1 LAPCAIVCPNGA
13 SELRSEDENPRSHTI
28 RGPNPRG
35 GKEGDSVEAPNGEF
49 NFTRLE
55 RVIFGPGKVAA
66 LANELDRRGLK
77 RALIVTGKTLGSS
90 SLLEKVISALGPRCV
105 AVYKG
110 AQQHVPLKTVR
121 ELVSEI
127 RRNNADCLISFG
139 GGSPIDTAK
148 VAAASLLTGRDPG
161 EDTRHID
168 FGGTNAKVEG
178 ERDLVEIA
186 IPTTLSAGEYTPA
199 GGVTNEDTRIKGGI
213 VDPRLQPRTIINDPA
228 MTLETPAW
236 LWVATGMR
244 AFDHA
249 VEAIYSMRHQLISDT
264 LAAKAISLLM
274 EHLPASIRTS
284 GDQTL
289 THRGY
294 CQMAAWFS
302 IFGGMNTRFGIS
314 HALGHQ
320 IGPKWDVAHGVT
332 SCITMPHAM
341 RFMAGIAP
349 ERFGPIAE
357 SLSIHFDSANPRS
370 GALECADR
378 VARFIAQFDV
388 PHSLKE
394 AGVPRPEIHQ
404 IAATV
409 LDEVERSKVVDRPVT
424 REDIISLLEAS
435 YS

>member
-1 LAPCAIVCPNGA
+1 MDAPDGQ
-13 SELRSEDENPRSHTI
+13 
-28 RGPNPRG
+28 
-35 GKEGDSVEAPNGEF
+35 F

-55 RVIFGPGKVAA
+55 RVIFGPGKVAT
-66 LANELDRRGLK
+66 LANELERRGLK
-77 RALIVTGKTLGSS
+77 RALVVTGKTLGASR
-90 SLLEKVISALGPRCV
+90 LLDQVTGALGHHCQG
-105 AVYKG
+105 VYKG
-110 AQQHVPLKTVR
+110 AQQHVPLSTVR
-121 ELVSEI
+121 ELVEEI
-127 RRNNADCLISFG
+127 RRTDADCLISFG

-148 VAAASLLTGRDPG
+148 VAAASILTGREPG
-161 EDTRHID
+161 AGARHID
-168 FGGTNAKVEG
+168 FGGTQAKVDS

-199 GGVTNEDTRIKGGI
+199 GGVTNEESRIKGGV
-213 VDPRLQPRTIINDPA
+213 VDPRLQPRTIINAPA
-228 MTLETPAW
+228 LTLETPAW
-236 LWVATGMR
+236 LWAATGMR

-264 LAAKAISLLM
+264 LAVKAITLLVQ
-274 EHLPASIRTS
+274 HLPASLKTS
-284 GDQTL
+284 GNETL
-289 THRGY
+289 AHRGH

-302 IFGGMNTRFGIS
+302 IFGGMNTRFGVS

-357 SLSIHFDSANPRS
+357 GLGVSFDPEHPRA
-370 GALECADR
+370 GAMACADR
-378 VARFIAQFDV
+378 LAAFIAQFDV

-394 AGVPRPEIHQ
+394 AGVPHHEIHQ

-424 REDIISLLEAS
+424 REEIVGLLESA
-435 YS
+435 YA